1 MRRYGSLII
10 LFSIIL
16 LSVNSCA
23 PVKRPI
29 DSSSG
34 FSKHLGRLEESIR
47 QEDWEAAAERLEN
60 TKKTW
65 ERIKPILQLDIDH
78 DYIND
83 MENNFVRLK
92 AYIETEEKP
101 DALAIVLLLQKSWED
116 IGSM

>member
-1 MRRYGSLII
+1 MRRYGNLII

-16 LSVNSCA
+16 LSVNACA
-23 PVKRPI
+23 PLKRPI
-29 DSSSG
+29 DTSSG
-34 FSKHLGRLEESIR
+34 FSKHLRRLEESIR
-47 QEDWEAAAERLEN
+47 QEDWEAAAERREDAE
-60 TKKTW
+60 KTW
-65 ERIKPILQLDIDH
+65 KRIKPILQLDIDH

-101 DALAIVLLLQKSWED
+101 DALAIVLLLQESWED